1 MHTPHRLSLA
11 LVLTLP
17 FSASPA
23 QTPASGAQ
31 RPPIIAVAMRAS
43 LYRVQPNSDQQAKV
57 KALVTQQRPR
67 LVAVRDSMKPW
78 AAKLRTARQQN
89 DTAGARAAR
98 VELRRGRRA
107 IAGITRQTLLQ
118 VRPMLTAP
126 QQAQFDVNL
135 KRVRPALIRFVRR
148 GQRPG

>member
-11 LVLTLP
+11 LLFTLP
-17 FSASPA
+17 VSASPA
-23 QTPASGAQ
+23 QTPAWRAQ
-31 RPPIIAVAMRAS
+31 RPPIIAVAVRAS
-43 LYRVQPNSDQQAKV
+43 LYRVQPTSDQQAKIR
-57 KALVTQQRPR
+57 ALVTEQRPQ

-78 AAKLRTARQQN
+78 ATKLRTARQQN
-89 DTAGARAAR
+89 DTAGARTAR

-135 KRVRPALIRFVRR
+135 KRVTPALIRFVRR

>member
-1 MHTPHRLSLA
+1 MHTRHRLCLA
-11 LVLTLP
+11 LVVTLP
-17 FSASPA
+17 FSASRA
-23 QTPASGAQ
+23 QTPESDAQ
-31 RPPIIAVAMRAS
+31 RPSIIAVAIRAS
-43 LYRVQPNSDQQAKV
+43 LYRVQPTSDQQAKI
-57 KALVTQQRPR
+57 KALVTEQRPR

-78 AAKLRTARQQN
+78 AAKLRTARQDN

-107 IAGITRQTLLQ
+107 IAGITHQTLVQL
-118 VRPMLTAP
+118 RPMLTVP

>member
-1 MHTPHRLSLA
+1 MQAPHRLALA

-31 RPPIIAVAMRAS
+31 RPPVIALAVRAS
-43 LYRVQPNSDQQAKV
+43 LYGVQPTLDQQAKI
-57 KALVTQQRPR
+57 KALVTEQRPR

-98 VELRRGRRA
+98 VELRRGRLA

-118 VRPMLTAP
+118 VRPMLTAS